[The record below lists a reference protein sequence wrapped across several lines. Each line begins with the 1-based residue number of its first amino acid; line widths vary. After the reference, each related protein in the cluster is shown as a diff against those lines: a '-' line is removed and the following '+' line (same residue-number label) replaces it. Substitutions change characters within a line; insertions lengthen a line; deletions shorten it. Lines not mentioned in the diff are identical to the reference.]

1 MSTNPRVGG
10 EVDAFCTKCELL
22 LAHTILAMVG
32 PKIVRV
38 RCNTCMGEH
47 AYRGQVIPK
56 GAAKPRA
63 SRAASAAPAKVVI
76 GFEERLK
83 EKDLTKARKYSPK
96 ESFAPE
102 EVMNHPTFGYGIVT
116 AVRGDKIDVAFKAFE
131 KTLLHKR
138 PDGLAARPSFG
149 TKATAS
155 PQPNPEDGAPIERA
169 EATPSTPDGG
179 SGTVAS

>member
-47 AYRGQVIPK
+47 AFRGQVVPK
-56 GAAKPRA
+56 GASKPRA
-63 SRAASAAPAKVVI
+63 PRASSAAEKIVI
-76 GFEERLK
+76 AWEERLK
-83 EKDLTKARKYSPK
+83 SSDLTKARKYSPK
-96 ESFAPE
+96 ESFAVE
-102 EVMNHPTFGYGIVT
+102 EVMSHPTFGYGIVS

-138 PDGLAARPSFG
+138 PDGHAARPTFG
-149 TKATAS
+149 TKPSAAAE
-155 PQPNPEDGAPIERA
+155 PAEDGQPAVGEAPS
-169 EATPSTPDGG
+169 PSTPDKG